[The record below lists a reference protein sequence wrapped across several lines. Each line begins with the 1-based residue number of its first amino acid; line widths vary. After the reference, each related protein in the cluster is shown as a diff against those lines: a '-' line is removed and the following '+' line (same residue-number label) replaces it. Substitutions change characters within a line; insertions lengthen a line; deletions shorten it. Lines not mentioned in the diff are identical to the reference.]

1 LLFQAKEFRELLFV
15 KTKGRSPKEGGLK
28 ETSNIKVTKL
38 NKFKQKMTKTFIHS
52 FAKEFTVFALIASLL
67 LVVSGFAAY
76 KASAA
81 TTNMDLTISA
91 GALSITSSGAATL
104 TGKTVSASAQTSTG
118 SIANVSVT
126 DERGSGAGWSVVM
139 NSQHFTTRA
148 AHKTI
153 VDTDSDGITGFTGT
167 YDGLDGV
174 LNPNGTFIVE
184 ITTGGAVGTAVFKW
198 IDPAGN
204 ETTGVTTAST
214 NLLSNGITVDWN
226 DAATYDVGDKFSAA
240 VDVFPYTGLTVT
252 PGSAIANSGSLTGVT
267 AGSAG
272 ALTGSSATSDSKT
285 LMTAAINTG
294 FGDYDQAPSLSLS
307 VHANSLSGSFVADA
321 TITVS

>member
-1 LLFQAKEFRELLFV
+1 
-15 KTKGRSPKEGGLK
+15 
-28 ETSNIKVTKL
+28 
-38 NKFKQKMTKTFIHS
+38 MTKTFIHS
-52 FAKEFTVFALIASLL
+52 FARPVRNSEGLQRKISNGAKEFTVFALIASLL

-76 KASAA
+76 KAGAA
-81 TTNMDLTISA
+81 TTNMDLTMSA

-153 VDTDSDGITGFTGT
+153 VDTDSDGITGLTGT

-174 LNPNGTFIVE
+174 LDPNGTFIVE

-198 IDPAGN
+198 TDPAGN
-204 ETTGVTTAST
+204 ATTGVTTAST

-252 PGSAIANSGSLTGVT
+252 PGSVIANSGSLTGVT

-272 ALTGSSATSDSKT
+272 ALTGSSATSDSKA

-294 FGDYDQAPSLSLS
+294 FGDYDQAPSLSLG

-321 TITVS
+321 TITAS